1 MLMND
6 IPLPQI
12 IIRPALAEEYQ
23 SLSKL
28 LVQVYSQLKG
38 FPSQQEHPS
47 YYALLTNVGELAQ
60 KPSIEILVA
69 VSPENELIGGVMF
82 IGDIKDYS
90 SGGVTLSVQNAAG
103 MRLLAV
109 APSARGKGI
118 GKALT
123 QACIQRAKDLQQSQ
137 IILHSTLTMQIAW
150 DMYQRMGF
158 QRMPEIDFPQNNLT
172 VYGFYLNL

>member
-1 MLMND
+1 MNN

-38 FPSQQEHPS
+38 FPSQQEYPG
-47 YYALLTNVGELAQ
+47 YYALLANVGKLAQ

-69 VSPENELIGGVMF
+69 VSPEKELMGGVIF

-90 SGGVTLSVQNAAG
+90 SGEVALSIQNASA

-109 APSARGKGI
+109 APNARGKGI

-123 QACIQRAKDLQQSQ
+123 QACIQQAKNLQQSQ
-137 IILHSTLTMQIAW
+137 IILHSTLTMQVAW
-150 DMYQRMGF
+150 NMYQRMGF
-158 QRMPEIDFPQNNLT
+158 QRMPEIDFPQNNLM